1 MEPQGMETVFMNRVK
16 RIYHVQPNELL
27 RDRKNVVTP
36 VSQKALSDA
45 EPLYILYYPKM
56 FISPH
61 YQSCRPIKPKESG
74 PTLNQSNYDIKQNT
88 LPSIDLSKI
97 SNPEFESRET

>member
-1 MEPQGMETVFMNRVK
+1 MNWEK
-16 RIYHVQPNELL
+16 IIYHVQPSDLL

-36 VSQKALSDA
+36 VSQKPPSDA
-45 EPLYILYYPKM
+45 EPLYILYYSEM
-56 FISPH
+56 FVTLH

-74 PTLNQSNYDIKQNT
+74 TTLNESNYNIKQNT